1 MIIST
6 QMATNDVGEQSGT
19 VKRASDE
26 KAPQARLPLRLALMA
41 LLVSMPVFAQP
52 MSSTYT
58 ADRLMIEDVLVR
70 YATAHNTTEPA
81 LYREV
86 FTKDA
91 KIMTTD
97 GFVVLDGLDAIL
109 KSVETD
115 KERFNPQY
123 KAGETHYGTMRHII
137 TNVVVTIKGNT
148 AKTTCY
154 LLNTAMNTTAGK
166 PEILGMGRYEDE
178 LVKLDGRWLISKRA
192 MSVEWGNDELSKIIG
207 VGPNTPAKY
216 KRAP

>member
-1 MIIST
+1 VRQQFESVQTWEMTMISRVT
-6 QMATNDVGEQSGT
+6 
-19 VKRASDE
+19 
-26 KAPQARLPLRLALMA
+26 LRLAMMGLF
-41 LLVSMPVFAQP
+41 VSLPAFAQQ
-52 MSSTYT
+52 MSSTYV

-91 KIMTTD
+91 KITTTS
-97 GFVVLDGLDAIL
+97 GVVVLDGLDAIL

-123 KAGETHYGTMRHII
+123 KSGETHYGTMRHII
-137 TNVVVTIKGNT
+137 ANVVVTINGNT

-154 LLNTAMNTTAGK
+154 LLNTAMNTTARK

-178 LVKLDGRWLISKRA
+178 LVKQGGRWLISRRA
-192 MSVEWGNDELSKIIG
+192 MSVEWGNDELSKIVG

-216 KRAP
+216 KQAP